1 MEAHIKQSAALFAP
15 ALLLP
20 VAALA
25 SLIPGARDSIAIH
38 AAPLLVFGFVAFL
51 GVVMERGRLLLGVMV
66 LAVAMAALMNSGSRS
81 TFQIVALL
89 LPVNLGLIAWLGE
102 TRGLSARGAWWLG
115 VILLQVGVVGVLEL
129 VNPSALSASLERPL
143 VDVDAGVSLPQ
154 LALFAF
160 AIMLGL
166 HLTRFI
172 RGRRPLHAAAVW
184 ALVASFLALDNAGS
198 GGPGDFHFAAAGML
212 LALGT
217 VLEPRTVLHVD
228 AVTGLPASLE
238 FNKVVRRLPGSY
250 ALACVAIDD
259 FAQFR
264 AEQGPQV
271 ANRLLR
277 LVGQALKKVG
287 GGGRVF
293 YLMRENE
300 FVVVFRRKSAE
311 VASQHLAVVRRAV
324 EKASLDV
331 QVAQRPRP
339 GTKTPNVVVRTV
351 AGTVSIGVAE
361 SQSRNADPF
370 KVLRNAQEALARARA
385 AGMNRIAIHDA
396 PQGAV
401 HATGLSA

>member
-1 MEAHIKQSAALFAP
+1 
-15 ALLLP
+15 LLP
-20 VAALA
+20 IAALA
-25 SLIPGARDSIAIH
+25 SLIPGARDSFAIH
-38 AAPLLVFGFVAFL
+38 AAPLLVFGGVALL
-51 GVVMERGRLLLGVMV
+51 GIVMGRGRLLLGVMV
-66 LAVAMAALMNSGSRS
+66 LALTMAALMINSGSRS

-89 LPVNLGLIAWLGE
+89 LPLNLGIIAWLGE

-115 VILLQVGVVGVLEL
+115 VIVFQAGVVGVLEL

-143 VDVDAGVSLPQ
+143 VDVDAGVSVPQ

-166 HLTRFI
+166 HLTRFV
-172 RGRRPLHAAAVW
+172 RARRPLHAAAVW
-184 ALVASFLALDNAGS
+184 ALVASFLALDTAGS

-217 VLEPRTVLHVD
+217 LLEPRTVFHLD
-228 AVTGLPASLE
+228 PVTGLPASLE
-238 FNKVVRRLPGSY
+238 FNKVVRRLPRRY

-264 AEQGPQV
+264 AEQGPEV

-277 LVGQALKKVG
+277 LVAQTLKKVG

-300 FVVVFRRKSAE
+300 FVVVFRRKSVE
-311 VASQHLAVVRRAV
+311 VAAQHLAVVRRAV

-331 QVAQRPRP
+331 TVSQRPRP

-351 AGTVSIGVAE
+351 AGTVSIGVAAP
-361 SQSRNADPF
+361 QSRNADPF
-370 KVLRNAQEALARARA
+370 KVVRDAEEALARARA
-385 AGMNRIAIHDA
+385 AGMNRIAVHDA
-396 PQGAV
+396 PGTVQA
-401 HATGLSA
+401 GLSA

>member
-1 MEAHIKQSAALFAP
+1 
-15 ALLLP
+15 
-20 VAALA
+20 
-25 SLIPGARDSIAIH
+25 
-38 AAPLLVFGFVAFL
+38 
-51 GVVMERGRLLLGVMV
+51 
-66 LAVAMAALMNSGSRS
+66 
-81 TFQIVALL
+81 
-89 LPVNLGLIAWLGE
+89 
-102 TRGLSARGAWWLG
+102 
-115 VILLQVGVVGVLEL
+115 
-129 VNPSALSASLERPL
+129 
-143 VDVDAGVSLPQ
+143 
-154 LALFAF
+154 
-160 AIMLGL
+160 IMLGL

-217 VLEPRTVLHVD
+217 VLEPHTVLHVD
-228 AVTGLPASLE
+228 AVTGLPASLA
-238 FNKVVRRLPGSY
+238 FNKVVRPLPGSS
-250 ALACVAIDD
+250 AVACVAIDD

-370 KVLRNAQEALARARA
+370 KVLRNPQAARGRA
-385 AGMNRIAIHDA
+385 PRA
-396 PQGAV
+396 
-401 HATGLSA
+401 